1 MEKIIKL
8 RKLFKIFNLDGYI
21 IPKNNNFFGEYVSD
35 AEDNL
40 KYISNFTGSA
50 GFAVILK
57 NKNYI
62 FVDGR
67 YTIQSSIQ
75 CGNQFKICTIP
86 QKYPF
91 DIFKKEKNLNLGFDP
106 KLHTEN
112 SLNRLFGN
120 SFINLKPINENLID
134 LTWKREK
141 NTNIKPFYLI
151 EDKDAGLKVDHKLT
165 KLVKLI
171 KFNKVNYLFTTAS
184 ENVAWLLNT
193 RGQDTDYS
201 PLPNSHAVIDEN
213 GKIFLFC
220 NLKKINKSFKTK
232 INKNVK
238 IYDFNLLP
246 NFFSNLSNKKIL
258 IDTLTCSIFYKSII
272 RKNNLITEKQD
283 PIYYLKSLKNKTEI
297 KNSII
302 SHIYDG
308 AALTKFIFWLK
319 NSFRTKKINEI
330 SAQEKLLEF
339 RKKNKSFHDLSF
351 PTISGAGPNSAIIHY
366 KADKK
371 NNRVLKQGDVY
382 LVDSG
387 GQYLYGTTDVTRT
400 LSLDVQNNKIK
411 DIFTRV
417 LKGHIAVASF
427 KLNKNS
433 YGDKIDQ
440 SARKFLRDINLDYP
454 HGTGHG
460 VGYFSNVHEGP
471 QAISRGN
478 KVKFKEGM
486 ITSNEPGYYKKNH
499 FGIRIENLVYVKKTR
514 DKLKF
519 EDLTLVPIDKTL
531 IEKKLLTS
539 FEKNWLN
546 KYHQKVFNKL
556 KKFMNKFE
564 LTQLKQACSNI

>member
-1 MEKIIKL
+1 MEKIVKL
-8 RKLFKIFNLDGYI
+8 RKFLKNLNLDGYI
-21 IPKNNNFFGEYVSD
+21 IPKNNNFFGEYVPES
-35 AEDNL
+35 EDNL

-57 NKNYI
+57 NKNYM

-67 YTIQSSIQ
+67 YTIQAGIQ
-75 CGNQFKICTIP
+75 CGKEFQICNIP
-86 QKYPF
+86 KEYPF
-91 DIFKKEKNLNLGFDP
+91 SFFRKKKLNLGFDP

-120 SFINLKPINENLID
+120 SSLKLRPINKNLID
-134 LTWKREK
+134 LLWKK
-141 NTNIKPFYLI
+141 KKDLKIKPFYLI
-151 EDKDAGLKVDHKLT
+151 KDQDAGLKVQKKLD
-165 KLVKLI
+165 KLVKIINL
-171 KFNKVNYLFTTAS
+171 NKSDYLFTTAS
-184 ENVAWLLNT
+184 ENVAWLLNI
-193 RGQDTDYS
+193 RGQDTSYS
-201 PLPNSHAVIDEN
+201 PLPNSHAVIDKS
-213 GKIFLFC
+213 GKVLLFC
-220 NLKKINKSFKTK
+220 NSKKINKSFKNK
-232 INKNVK
+232 VNKNVN

-246 NFFSNLSNKKIL
+246 NFFLNLFDKKIL
-258 IDTLTCSIFYKSII
+258 IDSSSCSIFYKLII
-272 RKNNLITEKQD
+272 KKNNSILEKQD
-283 PIYYLKSLKNKTEI
+283 PIYYLKSLKNKIEI
-297 KNSII
+297 KNSIK

-319 NSFRTKKINEI
+319 NNFKNKKISEI

-339 RKKNKSFHDLSF
+339 RKKNKSFCDLSF

-371 NNRVLKQGDVY
+371 SNRLLKKGDVY

-400 LSLDVQNNKIK
+400 LSLDVQSRKIK
-411 DIFTRV
+411 EIYTRV
-417 LKGHIAVASF
+417 LKGHIAVASH
-427 KLNKNS
+427 KLNTNT

-440 SARKFLRDINLDYP
+440 SARKFLKDINLDYP

-471 QAISRGN
+471 QAISKGN
-478 KVKFKEGM
+478 KVRFREGM

-499 FGIRIENLVYVKKTR
+499 FGIRIENLVYVKKSKG
-514 DKLKF
+514 KLKF
-519 EDLTLVPIDKTL
+519 ENLTLVPIDKKL
-531 IEKKLLTS
+531 IKEKLLTT

-546 KYHQKVFNKL
+546 RYHQRVFDNL
-556 KKFMNKFE
+556 KKFMNNFE

>member
-1 MEKIIKL
+1 MEKIKKL

-21 IPKNNNFFGEYVSD
+21 IPKNNNFFGEYVS
-35 AEDNL
+35 ASEDNL

-57 NKNYI
+57 NKNYM

-67 YTIQSSIQ
+67 YSIQAEIQ
-75 CGNQFKICTIP
+75 CGAQFQICTIP
-86 QKYPF
+86 KEYPLNF
-91 DIFKKEKNLNLGFDP
+91 FKKKNLNLGFDP

-112 SLNRLFGN
+112 SLNKLFGN
-120 SFINLKPINENLID
+120 EFIKLKPISKNLID
-134 LTWKREK
+134 LMWKRKK
-141 NTNIKPFYLI
+141 NSNIKSFYLI
-151 EDKDAGLKVDHKLT
+151 KDKDAGLKVEQKLA

-171 KFNKVNYLFTTAS
+171 KLNKVDYLFTTAS
-184 ENVAWLLNT
+184 ENLAWLLNI
-193 RGQDTDYS
+193 RGEDTMYS
-201 PLPNSHAVIDEN
+201 PLPNAHVIIDKT
-213 GKIFLFC
+213 GKVLLFC
-220 NLKKINKSFKTK
+220 NLKKINKRLKKK

-238 IYDFNLLP
+238 IYDFNLLT
-246 NFFSNLSNKKIL
+246 NFILNLSNNKIL
-258 IDTLTCSIFYKSII
+258 IDALTCSIFYKSII
-272 RKNNLITEKQD
+272 KKNNLILEKQD

-297 KNSII
+297 KNSIN

-319 NSFRTKKINEI
+319 NNFRTKKITEI

-339 RKKNKSFHDLSF
+339 RKKNKTFRDLSF
-351 PTISGAGPNSAIIHY
+351 PTISGSGPNSAIIHY

-371 NNRVLKQGDVY
+371 SNRLLRKGDVY

-400 LSLDVQNNKIK
+400 LSLDVYNHKIK

-427 KLNKNS
+427 KLSKNS
-433 YGDKIDQ
+433 YGHQIDH
-440 SARKFLRDINLDYP
+440 SARKFLKDINLDYP

-471 QAISRGN
+471 QGISRGN
-478 KVKFKEGM
+478 KIKFREGM

-499 FGIRIENLVYVKKTR
+499 FGIRIENLLYVKKNKG
-514 DKLKF
+514 KLQF
-519 EDLTLVPIDKTL
+519 EDLTLVPIDKTF
-531 IEKKLLTS
+531 IEKKLLS
-539 FEKNWLN
+539 PFEKSWLN
-546 KYHQKVFNKL
+546 KYHQKVFNHL
-556 KKFMNKFE
+556 KKFMNKLE
-564 LTQLKQACSNI
+564 LIQLEQACSNI

>member
-1 MEKIIKL
+1 MKQIIDL
-8 RKLFKIFNLDGYI
+8 RKLFKTFNLDGYI
-21 IPKNNNFFGEYVSD
+21 IPKNNNFFGEYVT
-35 AEDNL
+35 AVEDNL

-67 YTIQSSIQ
+67 YTIQAEIQ
-75 CGNQFKICTIP
+75 CGKEFQICNIP
-86 QKYPF
+86 KEYPF
-91 DIFKKEKNLNLGFDP
+91 NVFKNKNLNLGFDP

-112 SLNRLFGN
+112 TLNRLFGN
-120 SFINLKPINENLID
+120 TFIKLRPVNENLVD
-134 LTWKREK
+134 LIWNRDK
-141 NTNIKPFYLI
+141 NLNIKPFYLI
-151 EDKDAGLKVDHKLT
+151 NKKDAGFKVEKKLAN
-165 KLVKLI
+165 LINLI
-171 KFNKVNYLFTTAS
+171 KLNKVNYLFITAS
-184 ENVAWLLNT
+184 ENIAWLLNI
-193 RGQDTDYS
+193 RGQDTRYS
-201 PLPNSHAVIDEN
+201 PLPNSHAVVDEN
-213 GKIFLFC
+213 GKVLLFC
-220 NLKKINKSFKTK
+220 NLKKINNSFKYQ

-246 NFFSNLSNKKIL
+246 NFFLNLTKKNIL
-258 IDTLTCSIFYKSII
+258 IDTSTCSFFYKSII
-272 RKNNLITEKQD
+272 KENNSILEKQD
-283 PIYYLKSLKNKTEI
+283 PIYNLKSVKNKTEI
-297 KNSII
+297 QNSIK

-308 AALTKFIFWLK
+308 AALTKFIFWIK
-319 NSFRTKKINEI
+319 NNFKTKKISEI

-339 RKKNKSFHDLSF
+339 RRKNKSFHDLSF
-351 PTISGAGPNSAIIHY
+351 PTISGSGPNSAIIHY
-366 KADKK
+366 KVDKK
-371 NNRVLKQGDVY
+371 SNRLLKKGDVY

-400 LSLDVQNNKIK
+400 LSLDVKNHKIK
-411 DIFTRV
+411 EIYTRV
-417 LKGHIAVASF
+417 LKGHIAVASY

-440 SARKFLRDINLDYP
+440 SARKFLKDINLDYP

-499 FGIRIENLVYVKKTR
+499 FGIRIENLIYVKKEKE
-514 DKLKF
+514 KLKF

-531 IEKKLLTS
+531 IEKKLLNS
-539 FEKNWLN
+539 FERNWLN
-546 KYHQKVFNKL
+546 KYHQRVFEAL
-556 KKFMNKFE
+556 KKFMNRFE
-564 LTQLKQACSNI
+564 LTQLKEACSNI